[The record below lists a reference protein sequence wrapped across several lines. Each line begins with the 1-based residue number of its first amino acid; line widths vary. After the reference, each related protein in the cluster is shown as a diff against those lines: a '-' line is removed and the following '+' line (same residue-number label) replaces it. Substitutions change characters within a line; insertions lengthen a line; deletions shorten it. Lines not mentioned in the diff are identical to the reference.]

1 MISERLPGEITSFD
15 TRKESYDKVDKRK
28 RYMQIKNVLDN
39 KTLTA
44 KEIAVEMCKC
54 GYIPT
59 DERNF
64 AAPRLTELCQM
75 GEVEIVGKKKCE
87 YTGKRVSVY
96 RILENQSTIFDYI

>member
-1 MISERLPGEITSFD
+1 MINKRLPGEITSFD
-15 TRKESYDKVDKRK
+15 TRKESYDKVDKNK
-28 RYMQIKNVLDN
+28 RYTQITTILLN

-44 KEIAVEMCKC
+44 KEIAVEMYKR
-54 GYIPT
+54 GFIPT

-75 GEVEIVGKKKCE
+75 GQVEIIGKKKCE

-96 RILENQSTIFDYI
+96 RILDNQSTIFDYI